1 MKITVNGQVKDLPPG
16 ETLTVLVN
24 RFCKEPGHAIAEV
37 NGAIIDRAAWTKT
50 SLREN
55 DRIELVAFV
64 GGG

>member
-1 MKITVNGQVKDLPPG
+1 MKITVNGQVRDLTSD
-16 ETLTVLVN
+16 ETLTILVN

-37 NGAIIDRAAWTKT
+37 NGAIIDRATWDKT

-55 DRIELVAFV
+55 DQIELVAFV